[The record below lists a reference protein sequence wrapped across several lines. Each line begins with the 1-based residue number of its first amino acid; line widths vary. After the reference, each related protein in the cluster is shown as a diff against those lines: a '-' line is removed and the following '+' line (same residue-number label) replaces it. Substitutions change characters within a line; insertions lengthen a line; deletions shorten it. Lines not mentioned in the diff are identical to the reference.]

1 MRILISC
8 VLVGVMLVAASGC
21 PDKKAPTAF
30 TGVKAKVGGAD
41 SPSSTQNETDA
52 EYSVP
57 GSTSPP
63 DAVGIKD
70 KVARPEEKKGET
82 KAPMKWAGAGAMK
95 GTDKAP
101 SKVTGGTGPGSV
113 GHNPADLKS
122 REGTAPETLVAA
134 APKRGATAWIA
145 KAPPEPQSGR
155 LTAGSFDDNLFPDA
169 FRQFAS
175 KMGQTSSSGGLTG
188 KLFGRRLIVTVRG
201 KDGNP
206 LGNARVRIHG
216 DQGGSAVELVTRS
229 DGRVVFVSSWDNVD
243 GDLTVTVT
251 PPDGSAAVKQA
262 VDRETLRCVVSL
274 PAVAAPL
281 PKNLDLVFLVDTT
294 GSMGDELSYLN
305 SEFKTMAST
314 LAARFPNVNQ
324 RYGLVVYRDRGDEY
338 VTRSFPF
345 TSSVDEFR
353 RNLSAQ
359 RADGGGDVPEAME
372 VGLAEAVKLQWRTA
386 DTARVMFLVAD
397 APPHAQDIGK
407 AMAAADA
414 LRKKGVA
421 IYPLACSGYDA
432 ATELVMRSCAMLTG
446 GQFLWL
452 TDDSGV
458 GEAHGEPHIPFYHV
472 ERQGRL
478 MVRMV
483 ASALSGRRLDPAPE
497 DIIRT
502 VGNPP
507 KTNGQ

>member
-1 MRILISC
+1 
-8 VLVGVMLVAASGC
+8 VGTTIGGAGDVAAKKEAPEQSSPESVDVKGDFERV
-21 PDKKAPTAF
+21 PDGTIAPF
-30 TGVKAKVGGAD
+30 TSKEKVV
-41 SPSSTQNETDA
+41 SP
-52 EYSVP
+52 
-57 GSTSPP
+57 
-63 DAVGIKD
+63 
-70 KVARPEEKKGET
+70 EKKGVTDSAPT
-82 KAPMKWAGAGAMK
+82 KS
-95 GTDKAP
+95 TDKAVA
-101 SKVTGGTGPGSV
+101 SKDKAPGGVKGGTAGEIGGYPD
-113 GHNPADLKS
+113 PKS
-122 REGTAPETLVAA
+122 RESKASETLVAA
-134 APKRGATAWIA
+134 APKGGATAWKA
-145 KAPPEPQSGR
+145 KAAAEPQSGR
-155 LTAGSFDDNLFPDA
+155 LTAGSFDDNFFPDA
-169 FRQFAS
+169 FRTFAS
-175 KMGQTSSSGGLTG
+175 KMGQSSASGGLTG

-201 KDGNP
+201 KDGSP
-206 LGNARVRIHG
+206 LGNARVQIHG
-216 DQGGSAVELVTRS
+216 NEGGSAVELITRS

-243 GDLTVTVT
+243 GELTVTVT
-251 PPDGSAAVKQA
+251 PPDGSAPVKQA
-262 VDRETLRCVVSL
+262 VDRETARCEVSL

-281 PKNLDLVFLVDTT
+281 PKNLDLLFLVDTT

-314 LAARFPNVNQ
+314 LATRFPNVNQ

-338 VTRSFPF
+338 LTRSFPF

-353 RNLSAQ
+353 RNLGAQ
-359 RADGGGDVPEAME
+359 KAEGGGDYPEAME
-372 VGLAEAVKLQWRTA
+372 VGLEEAVKMQWRTA
-386 DTARVMFLVAD
+386 ETARVMFLVAD

-483 ASALSGRRLDPAPE
+483 AGELSGRRLDPSPE

-507 KTNGQ
+507 KSKGQ